1 MKVRPTGHWI
11 ALLSIIIGLIF
22 IGGPFYMALDNVST
36 ERDSKIKNL
45 EPNAV
50 SGSGRA
56 AEYLEGIMSP
66 NNVFYAGDS
75 KEEFHIRITED
86 YGGEA
91 YEGVNKGNDQF
102 NNDDLFE
109 ATVSIREF
117 RDVNGKAISGADGNP
132 FSGFASGYG
141 SAYNGPDGDGFSIS
155 NNQNWYATDGFDDF
169 QLNIKSTVTP
179 GEYTLYVIVHYSI
192 RIEYNGAKLEYN
204 LSARTEDLYIPIE
217 VKSGLGV
224 AHEKKVAVYDTPNG
238 NLYAGAILQKIGVT
252 GISSQVGDVGGIG
265 GTLSYSGNEISI
277 PTIYTTA
284 SLGELDGGATA
295 TLYWRINVKDDA
307 APGKYEL
314 KLSLSY
320 TRNWDDGDNS
330 NDIRVTENSIILKMD
345 IDFTPLLS
353 PPDSKELTSHL
364 SQIDQEDDPE
374 LSFEVIFTNGGNV
387 DLIQIE
393 VSLDL
398 TAADY
403 FYTSDFY
410 YDEDN
415 HAVKKDLGTEK
426 EIESMEVGTT
436 ESVTFKVR
444 VRDTIPPGR
453 YIIPILYDAKYFD
466 TGVFGGS
473 SIDIDTDENEFH
485 NIMTARGEKE
495 PDDKSYIYILVE
507 DSILDME
514 ANTPNRLQPGMVEA
528 NLAVNLQN
536 VDGYDLTKL
545 KISIPSS
552 EDLPIFPIGGSK
564 VFEYHLV
571 DTLGSGWTTTQTYVV
586 NVKEGDRWIG
596 FHDIPVTVICRNELE
611 ENVTITIPCELE
623 IVPVPPDIVVAMVE
637 TPLIEEEENFDLKVT
652 LMNIGGSKA
661 SNVTALLLDNNNWFE
676 SGGAAVFKS
685 GKFDLEPSGTHTV
698 TFKMNADKVDLNS
711 IHNSVQNLS
720 VRLEYKDSKG
730 NQIRFSQSAPL
741 DVQLKTED
749 ESNVEAA
756 TMRDWVYLILGIL
769 ALIVV
774 VVFPF
779 IYFRYRYK
787 ANKKEK
793 KFTKKLEE
801 RGLEDESISKP
812 KKSRKDK
819 KKSQK
824 EDDVRHPLGVPTQQP
839 WQAPAPV
846 RDQHPQQWG
855 APSHQKTP
863 PHPVQ
868 SGPRPPVLQHSGQ
881 VPRAPNVAQGPQ
893 YNQPLLPEHYP

>member
-1 MKVRPTGHWI
+1 MTKRPAGHWI
-11 ALLSIIIGLIF
+11 AILSIIIGLIF
-22 IGGPFYMALDNVST
+22 IAGPFYKALDNESK
-36 ERDSKIKNL
+36 EQDSNIANL
-45 EPNAV
+45 EPA
-50 SGSGRA
+50 SASTSTRA
-56 AEYLEGIMSP
+56 AEYLEASATP
-66 NNVFYAGDS
+66 NNIFYAGDS
-75 KEEFHIRITED
+75 KEEFRIRIAED
-86 YGGEA
+86 YDGAA
-91 YEGVNKGNDQF
+91 YEGENKGHDQF

-109 ATVSIREF
+109 ATVSIRDF
-117 RDVNGKAISGADGNP
+117 RDKNGKAISGTAGNP
-132 FSGFASGYG
+132 FSGFVSGYG
-141 SAYNGPDGDGFSIS
+141 SAYNGPDGDGLTIS
-155 NNQNWYATDGFDDF
+155 SNQNWYATDGFDDF
-169 QLNIKSTVTP
+169 QLNMKNTVTP
-179 GEYTLYVIVHYSI
+179 GEYTLYIIVHYGI
-192 RIEYNGAKLEYN
+192 RIEYNGAKFEYN
-204 LSARTEDLYIPIE
+204 LSESTEHLYIPIE

-224 AHEKKVAVYDTPNG
+224 AHEKKVTVYDTPNG
-238 NLYAGAILQKIGVT
+238 NLYAGAVLQKIGVT
-252 GISSQVGDVGGIG
+252 GINSQVGDVGLIG
-265 GTLSYSGNEISI
+265 GTLAYSGSEISI
-277 PTIYTTA
+277 PSIYTKA

-295 TLYWRINVKDDA
+295 TLYWRINVENDA

-314 KLSLSY
+314 KLTLSY

-330 NDIRVTENSIILKMD
+330 NDIKVTENSIVLKMD

-353 PPDSKELTSHL
+353 PPDSKELTSHI
-364 SQIDQEDDPE
+364 SQRDQEDEDE
-374 LSFEVIFTNGGNV
+374 LSFDVIFTNGGNV
-387 DLIQIE
+387 DLIQIV

-398 TAADY
+398 SAADY

-426 EIESMEVGTT
+426 DIASLEVGAT

-507 DSILDME
+507 DSVLDME
-514 ANTPNRLQPGMVEA
+514 ANTPNRLQPAMVEA

-536 VDGYDLTKL
+536 VDGYDLSKL
-545 KISIPSS
+545 NITIPFSNS
-552 EDLPIFPIGGSK
+552 LPISPAGGSK
-564 VFEYHLV
+564 TFEYHLV
-571 DTLGSGWTTTQTYVV
+571 DTLRSGWTTTQTYMVD
-586 NVKEGDRWIG
+586 VKEGDHLIG
-596 FHDIPVTVICRNELE
+596 FHNIPVLVECRNELE
-611 ENVTITIPCELE
+611 EKIIITVICELE
-623 IVPVPPDIVVAMVE
+623 IIPVPPEIVVAMVE

-676 SGGAAVFKS
+676 SGGSTVFKS
-685 GKFDLEPSGTHTV
+685 EQFDLEPSGTYTV

-711 IHNSVQNLS
+711 IHNTVQNLS

-801 RGLEDESISKP
+801 RGLKDESVSKP
-812 KKSRKDK
+812 KKSGKDK
-819 KKSQK
+819 KKSKK
-824 EDDVRHPLGVPTQQP
+824 EEAVRPPLGVPVQQP
-839 WQAPAPV
+839 RQPPAQA
-846 RDQHPQQWG
+846 RDPQQQQWRV
-855 APSHQKTP
+855 STLQKTP
-863 PHPVQ
+863 PVPAP
-868 SGPRPPVLQHSGQ
+868 SGPRPPQVQQTGQ
-881 VPRAPNVAQGPQ
+881 VPRAPKVAQGPQ